1 MCVHVWTRSRE
12 WCGCV
17 YGRGFVSKVVAL
29 LVCKPFEHLFGDYKT
44 LGFREVKIRIV
55 ACVCVSVCVEG

>member
-1 MCVHVWTRSRE
+1 
-12 WCGCV
+12 
-17 YGRGFVSKVVAL
+17 VSKVVAL